1 MAGVEPA
8 VPVEG
13 AVPLGVGVVPG
24 GLAVGADE
32 GPEDGAGDPTVLSLE
47 LVAAVLLLRLA
58 VGDAELAG
66 VARDVV
72 GLHYQSL
79 SLGVLSSAWSLTEK
93 L

>member
-32 GPEDGAGDPTVLSLE
+32 GPENGTGDKTVGSLE
-47 LVAAVLLLRLA
+47 LVAAALLLGLT
-58 VGDAELAG
+58 VGETELAH
-66 VARDVV
+66 VAHREQR
-72 GLHYQSL
+72 LHSH
-79 SLGVLSSAWSLTEK
+79 
-93 L
+93 